1 MTWMLR
7 FAAVIPFLPI
17 LSFLVYGVVALAAER
32 HRRRSAGPPAATVD
46 DFFFIFVVPC
56 LNEELVIAASLD
68 RLLGLPGDNIIVL
81 AVDDGSDDATAGIVA
96 RYAERDGRVHLLRR
110 RAPHA
115 RQGKGAALNAGYL
128 HLRSTAPG
136 AASGYD
142 DDHVVVV
149 VVDADGRLQPDVLTT
164 VAPMFGDPRT
174 GAVQVGVRMYNRASG
189 WLARMQDMEFLVFTE
204 IFQRARQRYGN
215 AGLGGNGQ
223 FVRLSA
229 LQCLGDAPWTHFLTE
244 DLDMGLRLQA
254 RGWRTGF
261 TPATYVSQ
269 EGLPVLRSLA
279 RQRTRWYQGHLQ
291 CWYRI
296 PELLSCGRLSAGR
309 TVDLMIYLISPITVL
324 LITLSLIAYLPR
336 QAYVLITRWDETVD
350 TFLAHHGLLLW
361 WYLLVFSV
369 TPLIAYIYWRACKR
383 STDDVTLPQSLLYAF
398 LFSVYA
404 YLWLPVAW
412 RATARLLRRDGSW
425 AKTLRIADQP
435 PTGAPVPADGSLS
448 ARN

>member
-17 LSFLVYGVVALAAER
+17 LSFLMYGVAALAAER
-32 HRRRSAGPPAATVD
+32 HRRRSVGPPPATVD
-46 DFFFIFVVPC
+46 DFFFVFVVPC

-68 RLLGLPGDNIIVL
+68 RLLALPGRNISVL
-81 AVDDGSDDATAGIVA
+81 VIDDGSDDATAGIVA
-96 RYAERDGRVHLLRR
+96 RYTGRDRRVHLLRR
-110 RAPHA
+110 RAPNA
-115 RQGKGAALNAGYL
+115 RKGKGAALNTGYH
-128 HLRSTAPG
+128 HLRSTAP
-136 AASGYD
+136 AAAAGYD

-149 VVDADGRLQPDVLTT
+149 VVDADGRLQPDALDT
-164 VAPMFGDPRT
+164 VAPLFGDPRT

-204 IFQRARQRYGN
+204 IFQRARQRCGN

-229 LQCLGDAPWTHFLTE
+229 LQCVGDDPWTDFLTE

-254 RGWRTGF
+254 RGWRTRF

-269 EGLPVLRSLA
+269 EGLAALGPLI

-336 QAYVLITRWDETVD
+336 QAYELITRWDETVD
-350 TFLAHHGLLLW
+350 TFLAHRGLLLW
-361 WYLLVFSV
+361 WYLLVFCV
-369 TPLIAYIYWRACKR
+369 IPLIAYIYWRACKR
-383 STDDVTLPQSLLYAF
+383 STDDVTLPQSLIYAF

-404 YLWLPVAW
+404 YLWLPVGW

-425 AKTLRIADQP
+425 AKTQRIADQP
-435 PTGAPVPADGSLS
+435 PTGAPAPADGPLV